1 MPNRFFVYSIFVPK
15 KIIINHI
22 GSNASIPNFSDDSN
36 ATTEIFLI
44 FDSIRKVSLSYAFTD
59 NRLALEKC
67 NSENKGVGADYF
79 EYESNIN
86 PENTINLNDNDYNF
100 SCNIEH
106 EKILKDELTK
116 SSESRDNITDGI
128 KKIAFELIPSPPSS
142 SSTYKP

>member
-15 KIIINHI
+15 NTIMNYI

-44 FDSIRKVSLSYAFTD
+44 FDAKRKVSLSYAFTD
-59 NRLALEKC
+59 NSLALEKC
-67 NSENKGVGADYF
+67 NSENKDFGAEYF

-86 PENTINLNDNDYNF
+86 PENTINLNGNNYNF

-106 EKILKDELTK
+106 VKILKDELTK
-116 SSESRDNITDGI
+116 TSESRDGITDGI
-128 KKIAFELIPSPPSS
+128 KKIAFELIPPPPSS
-142 SSTYKP
+142 SSAYKA